1 MFVEKYEIY
10 HNEKLIKTIGYDEK
24 NRLESVLLA
33 GGETMTIDGVEYNAR
48 DLKIKDAGY
57 SYHSKT
63 PDELAAA
70 WKAKKNIK
78 LDELKKENC

>member
-33 GGETMTIDGVEYNAR
+33 GGETMTIDGVEHDAR
-48 DLKIKDAGY
+48 DLKIKDVGY
-57 SYHSKT
+57 LLYHSKT
-63 PDELAAA
+63 PDEL
-70 WKAKKNIK
+70 
-78 LDELKKENC
+78 KKENC